1 MFCII
6 DPLNI
11 LRPNNPKALVKA
23 ISRTS
28 SQSTFCIHQINLK
41 IRINPG
47 EFELTVSASTADT
60 ILDLKHSILE
70 LSSQQVSWETYINF
84 TYEKFSRFCYW
95 NVKDPP

>member
-11 LRPNNPKALVKA
+11 LRPNLPKATLIKA

-28 SQSTFCIHQINLK
+28 SQSTFCINQINLK

-47 EFELTVSASTADT
+47 EYELTVSASTADT

-70 LSSQQVSWETYINF
+70 LSSQQVS
-84 TYEKFSRFCYW
+84 
-95 NVKDPP
+95 

>member
-11 LRPNNPKALVKA
+11 LRPNVPKATLVKA

-41 IRINPG
+41 VRIHPG

-70 LSSQQVSWETYINF
+70 LSSQQV
-84 TYEKFSRFCYW
+84 R
-95 NVKDPP
+95 